1 MYGTHGSITGEK
13 CVSLE
18 SNYLSLSLY
27 TALNA
32 PYHVQL
38 NCMLGHN
45 KSVVFFWK
53 PTPHQTNNT
62 VSLQS

>member
-1 MYGTHGSITGEK
+1 MYRTHGSITGEK
-13 CVSLE
+13 SL
-18 SNYLSLSLY
+18 SVSLY
-27 TALNA
+27 TDLTA

-38 NCMLGHN
+38 NPMLGHN
-45 KSVVFFWK
+45 KSVAFFWK